1 MEVSLEGMQWDI
13 ITISKIEKG
22 VAVIG
27 LKEKLN
33 CGGAVQPAACS
44 EDRLQLQVA
53 DEGHLLLYTEGEG
66 FQTVIV
72 PPSGEVT
79 ISF

>member
-1 MEVSLEGMQWDI
+1 MLPWNETVEVSLEGMQWDI

-33 CGGAVQPAACS
+33 CGGTVQPAACS
-44 EDRLQLQVA
+44 ED
-53 DEGHLLLYTEGEG
+53 
-66 FQTVIV
+66 
-72 PPSGEVT
+72 
-79 ISF
+79 